1 MGTEAA
7 ADRVKPPWKELVQ
20 RPLVAVG
27 ARQETAKCRRTANVA
42 AT

>member
-27 ARQETAKCRRTANVA
+27 ARQETANVA